1 MSYANGPAQV
11 ALSAFFS
18 GRRDD
23 STFLSD
29 GFFDTSMLLPNQDLA
44 PGYQKVDL
52 SAAYQVH
59 RRLRGYLVIENLFD
73 QEYQPSFGFP
83 DCHSLPARA
92 FASPSAARRER
103 RIGRAPRLR
112 VSPAPNGECSRSRV
126 ALCPLRPSPV
136 TPRQVSHSSRRRIR
150 CGACRDGRRL
160 HRFVVR
166 HPGWQRRDLRPRR

>member
-1 MSYANGPAQV
+1 M
-11 ALSAFFS
+11 SAFFS

-83 DCHSLPARA
+83 GLPLTARA
-92 FASPSAARRER
+92 GVRVTF
-103 RIGRAPRLR
+103 GGAPQ
-112 VSPAPNGECSRSRV
+112 P
-126 ALCPLRPSPV
+126 
-136 TPRQVSHSSRRRIR
+136 
-150 CGACRDGRRL
+150 
-160 HRFVVR
+160 
-166 HPGWQRRDLRPRR
+166 

>member
-1 MSYANGPAQV
+1 M
-11 ALSAFFS
+11 SAFFS

-83 DCHSLPARA
+83 GLPLTARA
-92 FASPSAARRER
+92 GVRVTFGGAPAVESGVRRGYGSHPLRTASVLVAAS
-103 RIGRAPRLR
+103 LS
-112 VSPAPNGECSRSRV
+112 V
-126 ALCPLRPSPV
+126 PLRPSPG
-136 TPRQVSHSSRRRIR
+136 HSARSVPSSA
-150 CGACRDGRRL
+150 GAYKRRL
-160 HRFVVR
+160 PRRTPASSFVR

>member
-1 MSYANGPAQV
+1 MSCANGPAQV

-83 DCHSLPARA
+83 GLPLTARA
-92 FASPSAARRER
+92 GVRVTF
-103 RIGRAPRLR
+103 GGAPR
-112 VSPAPNGECSRSRV
+112 P
-126 ALCPLRPSPV
+126 
-136 TPRQVSHSSRRRIR
+136 
-150 CGACRDGRRL
+150 
-160 HRFVVR
+160 
-166 HPGWQRRDLRPRR
+166 